1 METSPWQS
9 VLMPRSADE
18 ETLRQVTGRKGDSF
32 RLGLLFSSACGLPLS
47 FVVFLRA
54 RERYCFDIPIGD
66 PCQYDGPLQ
75 ISGLLWLGLFS
86 IMLAY
91 AFLTILRG
99 ERHYGVGLIYGAVFY
114 ALQIVVAIALGSMSA
129 LVFN

>member
-1 METSPWQS
+1 
-9 VLMPRSADE
+9 MPRTPDGK
-18 ETLRQVTGRKGDSF
+18 TLRQDTGKTVDSF
-32 RLGLLFSSACGLPLS
+32 WLGLLFSSACGLPLS
-47 FVVFLRA
+47 FIVFLRA
-54 RERYCFDIPIGD
+54 RARFCFDIPIGD

-91 AFLTILRG
+91 AFLTIRRG
-99 ERHYGVGLIYGAVFY
+99 ERHYGMGLIYGAVFY

-129 LVFN
+129 LLFG

>member
-1 METSPWQS
+1 
-9 VLMPRSADE
+9 MPRTPDGK
-18 ETLRQVTGRKGDSF
+18 TLRQDTGKTVDSF
-32 RLGLLFSSACGLPLS
+32 WLGLLFSSACGLPLS
-47 FVVFLRA
+47 FIVFLRA
-54 RERYCFDIPIGD
+54 RARFCFDIPIGD

-91 AFLTILRG
+91 ALLTIRRG
-99 ERHYGVGLIYGAVFY
+99 ERHYGMGLIYGAVFY

-129 LVFN
+129 LLFG

>member
-1 METSPWQS
+1 
-9 VLMPRSADE
+9 MPRSPDE
-18 ETLRQVTGRKGDSF
+18 ETLRQVNGKMGDSF
-32 RLGLLFSSACGLPLS
+32 WLGMLFSSACGLPLS

-86 IMLAY
+86 IMLVY
-91 AFLTILRG
+91 AFLTIRRG
-99 ERHYGVGLIYGAVFY
+99 EHHYGMGLIYGAVFY
-114 ALQIVVAIALGSMSA
+114 TLQIVVAIALGSASA
-129 LVFN
+129 LLFG

>member
-1 METSPWQS
+1 
-9 VLMPRSADE
+9 MPRSADE

-47 FVVFLRA
+47 FIVFLRSRA
-54 RERYCFDIPIGD
+54 RFCFDIPIGD

-86 IMLAY
+86 IMLIY
-91 AFLTILRG
+91 AFLTIRRG
-99 ERHYGVGLIYGAVFY
+99 ERHYGMGLVYGAVFY
-114 ALQIVVAIALGSMSA
+114 ALQIVVAIALGSVSA
-129 LVFN
+129 LLLVRPCKRRN

>member
-1 METSPWQS
+1 
-9 VLMPRSADE
+9 MPRSPDE
-18 ETLRQVTGRKGDSF
+18 ETLRQVNGKKGDSF
-32 RLGLLFSSACGLPLS
+32 WLGMLFSSACGLPLS

-86 IMLAY
+86 IMLVY
-91 AFLTILRG
+91 ALLIIRRG
-99 ERHYGVGLIYGAVFY
+99 EHHYGMGLIYGAVFY
-114 ALQIVVAIALGSMSA
+114 TLQIVVAIALGSASA
-129 LVFN
+129 LLFG

>member
-1 METSPWQS
+1 
-9 VLMPRSADE
+9 MPRSADE
-18 ETLRQVTGRKGDSF
+18 ETLRQVNGKKGDSF
-32 RLGLLFSSACGLPLS
+32 WLGLLFSSACGLPLS

-86 IMLAY
+86 IMLVY
-91 AFLTILRG
+91 ALLTIRRG
-99 ERHYGVGLIYGAVFY
+99 EHHYGMGLIYGAVFY
-114 ALQIVVAIALGSMSA
+114 ALQIVVAIALGSASA
-129 LVFN
+129 LLFG